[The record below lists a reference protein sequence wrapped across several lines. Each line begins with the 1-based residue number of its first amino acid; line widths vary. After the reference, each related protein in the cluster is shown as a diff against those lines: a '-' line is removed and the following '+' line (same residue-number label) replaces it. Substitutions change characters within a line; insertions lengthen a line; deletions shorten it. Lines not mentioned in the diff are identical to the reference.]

1 MYILIVNEDPLGRRL
16 AEILVK
22 NGHEVAYLDA
32 DVEYCNQIASELGC
46 LTIHGETT
54 NINILQEA
62 GIERA
67 DVVIALHQE
76 DIKNIM
82 VGIFARQF
90 SVPKIMARL
99 RQEHYASAYEL
110 AGVADVFSE
119 FDFLLNKM
127 LIAIE
132 NPHIKQVM
140 RLGNGQTEIASLDLA
155 EDSPLVGQPLSA
167 VWEHPD
173 YPHKALVL
181 GLIKEEDQVVHLPR
195 EQPTVEKRD
204 FLIVVGSPEDVHRIS
219 AYINNQRRW

>member
-1 MYILIVNEDPLGRRL
+1 MYILIVNEDPLGRSL
-16 AEILVK
+16 AGALVK

-32 DVEYCNQIASELGC
+32 DIEYCNQIAAELGC
-46 LTIHGETT
+46 LVIHGETT

-62 GIERA
+62 GIKRA
-67 DVVIALHQE
+67 DVVIALHQK

-82 VGIFARQF
+82 VGIFAQQF
-90 SVPKIMARL
+90 NVPQIMARL
-99 RQEHYASAYEL
+99 RQPHYASAYGI

-119 FDFLLNKM
+119 FDVLLNKM

-140 RLGNGQTEIASLDLA
+140 RLGNGQTEIASLDLV
-155 EDSPLVGQPLSA
+155 EGSPLVGQPLSM

-181 GLIKEEDQVVHLPR
+181 GLIKGQDEVVHLPR
-195 EQPTVEKRD
+195 EQPVVEKGD

-219 AYINNQRRW
+219 GYINNRRRW